1 MNEKYFGKFSD
12 RRDVANNFLD
22 SGYAGRTP
30 LYLFGYL
37 SLGTLISRAART
49 GRNALVRFRTSLAFG
64 LGACDFGRAVSYPI
78 ADLTG

>member
-64 LGACDFGRAVSYPI
+64 ARGVRFRARCLLSSI
-78 ADLTG
+78 A